1 MVVEYTKTSPY
12 VNTPQRDLFIE
23 YLDIYTNRP
32 VVTDDSDEFI
42 VIGPRFHQRP
52 DLLSTELY
60 STPQLWWVFVV
71 RNPNLM
77 IDPIFDLKSGLEIF
91 VPTRKRMLTSILGS

>member
-1 MVVEYTKTSPY
+1 MVVKYRNSSPY
-12 VNTPQRDLFIE
+12 VNTPQRDFLLE
-23 YLDIYTNRP
+23 YLDLYVNRP

-42 VIGPRFHQRP
+42 VIGPKFHQRP

-60 STPQLWWVFVV
+60 GTPELWWIFVV
-71 RNPNLM
+71 RNPNVM

-91 VPTRKRMLTSILGS
+91 VPTRKRMLSSILGS